1 MGGAVDR
8 PDAAKDLHR
17 ASFAREYRA
26 VTNAR
31 GPPDRKAR
39 EAPGPQR
46 GKRHGARRV
55 ISNKPELRA
64 KIEVAEKAKQS
75 ATIKAAWARPEV
87 RARVM
92 AGLRAYHAR
101 RRAAEAL
108 LKGFAKALTGLLLTT
123 RSRWAPIERAIRM
136 APPYSPSRHRDS
148 SAAYRRSRSRTGR
161 RYSASRSFIRLT

>member
-1 MGGAVDR
+1 MDGTVDR
-8 PDAAKDLHR
+8 PDAAEDLHR
-17 ASFAREYRA
+17 ASSAREHRG

-31 GPPDRKAR
+31 GPPDHNAR
-39 EAPGPQR
+39 EDPGPPA
-46 GKRHGARRV
+46 GARGTGRGTV

-64 KIEVAEKAKQS
+64 KIEVAKKAKQS

-108 LKGFAKALTGLLLTT
+108 LKGFAKALTGLSLTT
-123 RSRWAPIERAIRM
+123 RSRSKAQAAGIT
-136 APPYSPSRHRDS
+136 YSLGIKP
-148 SAAYRRSRSRTGR
+148 
-161 RYSASRSFIRLT
+161 